1 MLTLPERIGL
11 SIPIVCVIFFP
22 LTFLISNYINTY
34 IMQEKNLNLK
44 KYRTA
49 AIPVIDHVMQ
59 QLGLRKILNS
69 VIVHARYVDAI
80 EVLVKNVLLTRS
92 ALYRV
97 GEWTASFDPK
107 LVCGGEFNDDVLA
120 RALDCLYKGDR
131 ASLQTRCVLAA
142 VTRFGLDT
150 STIHNDSTSI
160 RFDGDYSVQDDKAVR
175 LKRGHSKDHRPD
187 LKQLVYSLSVVADEA
202 IPVHFKIYDGNITDD
217 TTHQETWLSL
227 RGLLGKSDF
236 LYVADCKLCTQENMA
251 SIDRNQGRF
260 ITIVPK
266 SRKETKVFADA
277 VLRSE
282 IRWQPVWR
290 KRTRRS
296 SDEDDSFEVA
306 DGLWQL
312 REGYALYWFRSSE
325 KMRRDAENRALRI
338 TEATEKLG
346 ALVTAGRRGPKSEKA
361 LLNRALK
368 VVQKSGA
375 AGWVVPLVTVTEV
388 ETFKKL
394 TRGPAA
400 SDATYRKLLKKQ
412 ATLTWQVDEVEIA
425 RSKATDGIFPLT
437 TNTKLQPIEVLKHYK
452 YQPRLEKRFA
462 FLKSVTHVAPVF
474 LKKNQRIEALMF
486 VYFIAML
493 IAALAERSLRRAM
506 AEKGLKVIHTL
517 PEERPTS
524 TPTWE
529 QITRLFEEQA
539 RYELMDRK
547 RIVKTFNDQL
557 SSGHLQV
564 LELLG
569 ADAAAYL

>member
-1 MLTLPERIGL
+1 M
-11 SIPIVCVIFFP
+11 
-22 LTFLISNYINTY
+22 
-34 IMQEKNLNLK
+34 
-44 KYRTA
+44 
-49 AIPVIDHVMQ
+49 
-59 QLGLRKILNS
+59 
-69 VIVHARYVDAI
+69 
-80 EVLVKNVLLTRS
+80 
-92 ALYRV
+92 
-97 GEWTASFDPK
+97 
-107 LVCGGEFNDDVLA
+107 
-120 RALDCLYKGDR
+120 
-131 ASLQTRCVLAA
+131 
-142 VTRFGLDT
+142 
-150 STIHNDSTSI
+150 
-160 RFDGDYSVQDDKAVR
+160 
-175 LKRGHSKDHRPD
+175 
-187 LKQLVYSLSVVADEA
+187 
-202 IPVHFKIYDGNITDD
+202 
-217 TTHQETWLSL
+217 
-227 RGLLGKSDF
+227 
-236 LYVADCKLCTQENMA
+236 
-251 SIDRNQGRF
+251 
-260 ITIVPK
+260 
-266 SRKETKVFADA
+266 
-277 VLRSE
+277 
-282 IRWQPVWR
+282 
-290 KRTRRS
+290 
-296 SDEDDSFEVA
+296 
-306 DGLWQL
+306 
-312 REGYALYWFRSSE
+312 
-325 KMRRDAENRALRI
+325 
-338 TEATEKLG
+338 
-346 ALVTAGRRGPKSEKA
+346 
-361 LLNRALK
+361 
-368 VVQKSGA
+368 
-375 AGWVVPLVTVTEV
+375 TVTEV

>member
-11 SIPIVCVIFFP
+11 SIPIVCAIFFP
-22 LTFLISNYINTY
+22 LTFLMSNYINMY

-260 ITIVPK
+260 IKAK
-266 SRKETKVFADA
+266 SRKETKDFADA

-306 DGLWQL
+306 EGLWQL

-338 TEATEKLG
+338 TEATENLG
-346 ALVTAGRRGPKSEKA
+346 ALITAERRGPKSEKA

-400 SDATYRKLLKKQ
+400 SDATYRKLLRKQ
-412 ATLTWQVDEVEIA
+412 ATLTWQVDEVEVA

-539 RYELMDRK
+539 RYELMDRQ

>member
-1 MLTLPERIGL
+1 
-11 SIPIVCVIFFP
+11 
-22 LTFLISNYINTY
+22 
-34 IMQEKNLNLK
+34 MQEKNLNLK

-120 RALDCLYKGDR
+120 RALDFLYKGDR

-296 SDEDDSFEVA
+296 SDPYQIRAIGRDTAFKRISGCHRA
-306 DGLWQL
+306 RLPGL
-312 REGYALYWFRSSE
+312 G
-325 KMRRDAENRALRI
+325 
-338 TEATEKLG
+338 
-346 ALVTAGRRGPKSEKA
+346 
-361 LLNRALK
+361 
-368 VVQKSGA
+368 
-375 AGWVVPLVTVTEV
+375 
-388 ETFKKL
+388 
-394 TRGPAA
+394 
-400 SDATYRKLLKKQ
+400 
-412 ATLTWQVDEVEIA
+412 
-425 RSKATDGIFPLT
+425 
-437 TNTKLQPIEVLKHYK
+437 TNTIG
-452 YQPRLEKRFA
+452 
-462 FLKSVTHVAPVF
+462 
-474 LKKNQRIEALMF
+474 QR
-486 VYFIAML
+486 
-493 IAALAERSLRRAM
+493 RSLWN
-506 AEKGLKVIHTL
+506 LI
-517 PEERPTS
+517 
-524 TPTWE
+524 
-529 QITRLFEEQA
+529 
-539 RYELMDRK
+539 
-547 RIVKTFNDQL
+547 
-557 SSGHLQV
+557 SGQ
-564 LELLG
+564 
-569 ADAAAYL
+569 